1 MALWVGARLDDEGC
15 RVTVWGSREYLNRT
29 ATASVEVDSDDVR
42 EVRAA
47 LATILEKYSPNAR
60 RAAFRAAAKALDV
73 ALTKRETEGD
83 ESQVH
88 HMQEDQPTR
97 RVDVGGELAVAS
109 APLDEIAPES
119 RRRWWH
125 RWIKEDE

>member
-47 LATILEKYSPNAR
+47 LAKSTAPMPAVWPFAR
-60 RAAFRAAAKALDV
+60 R
-73 ALTKRETEGD
+73 
-83 ESQVH
+83 
-88 HMQEDQPTR
+88 
-97 RVDVGGELAVAS
+97 
-109 APLDEIAPES
+109 
-119 RRRWWH
+119 RRRSTW
-125 RWIKEDE
+125 R